1 MWSARRDIDK
11 GLAARYRAAIQAASV
26 WANQPRNRA
35 ASGRFLAK
43 YVAINPALLAR
54 IERTT
59 FATRLRTAP
68 AQPSID
74 VFAELGVIPKSFPAS
89 DLVK

>member
-1 MWSARRDIDK
+1 MWGARKDIDK
-11 GLAARYRAAIQAASV
+11 GVAARFRVAIQAASV

-35 ASGRFLAK
+35 ASAKILAK
-43 YVAINPALLAR
+43 YVPVKPALLAR
-54 IERTT
+54 IKRTT

-68 AQPSID
+68 AQPWID
-74 VFAELGVIPKSFPAS
+74 VFAEFGVIPESFPAS